1 MPGKEAGGGGRRGG
15 KRAARGAGPLGPL
28 RSLLPDVPERPRT
41 VVLLAD
47 ESIRTRVVDWTRQF
61 ADDEVVVLSPEPAP
75 EWADAGVPG
84 SSVRMERRAHLT
96 GQLRQIGA
104 VDVLVNLLPADR
116 LPEGCPDHLDL
127 FRAVVRHLVRG
138 GVFIHDRTTA
148 PGEVSSSLAEW
159 LGFLDAAEDPGRREG
174 LGRLDTEVARSV
186 AAVAVSRDLVVVTKR
201 QTHYLMVR
209 DVEAG
214 TLLPEREP
222 ALTVEQIDA
231 RPPGEFASRTTVHHH
246 GDHVDDG
253 AMPALIRHPPL
264 VTRHYRG
271 RVGLGGRTLMWSGH
285 TVLPDSFRWH
295 LADRPSNP
303 MLRNIVGGFARID
316 SGTLP
321 RTTLEGDYYQLE
333 AAYPSHF
340 GHVMT
345 EVVSRLWG
353 WDEAKRRN
361 PELKVVFRPRPDK
374 DPGTE
379 RALFSAYG
387 IAEDDVVAVAEPV
400 WVDSV
405 VSASPMW
412 HNAEPYFAHPD
423 LTDTW
428 ERLSEGLLRDGAAVE
443 TGPRLFVSR
452 SDLLVHRQCRNAREV
467 EEHFAAHGFSVVY
480 PERHSFAAQVAMFRE
495 ARVVA
500 GFGGSAMFNIMHTRR
515 LETLIVLNHTSYVA
529 RNEHLFASLKG
540 GDSHYFWSAAD
551 LEQPGDGDLS
561 FDAMHSSWEF
571 DFATLGDDLERL
583 LSGL

>member
-1 MPGKEAGGGGRRGG
+1 MSG
-15 KRAARGAGPLGPL
+15 
-28 RSLLPDVPERPRT
+28 RPRK

-47 ESIRTRVVDWTRQF
+47 ESIRGRVTDWTHQF
-61 ADDEVVVLSPEPAP
+61 QDDEVVVLANEPAP
-75 EWADAGVPG
+75 EWEDAGVTAWG
-84 SSVRMERRAHLT
+84 VRVEKRSNVT

-104 VDVLVNLLPADR
+104 VDVVVNLLPADR
-116 LPEGCPDHLDL
+116 LPQDCSGHLDL
-127 FRAVVRHLVRG
+127 FLGVVRHLTRG
-138 GVFIHDRTTA
+138 GVFVHDRTTS
-148 PGEVSSSLAEW
+148 PGEVGASLAAW
-159 LGFLDAAEDPGRREG
+159 LGFLDVAEDPGRRGE
-174 LGRLDTEVARSV
+174 LGRLETEVARSV
-186 AAVAVSRDLVVVTKR
+186 GAVAVSRDLVVVTKR

-209 DVEAG
+209 DVDAA
-214 TLLPEREP
+214 TLLAGREP
-222 ALTVEQIDA
+222 QLAVEQIDA
-231 RPPGEFASRTTVHHH
+231 RPPGEFVSRTTVHHH
-246 GDHVDDG
+246 GEHVDDG
-253 AMPALIRHPPL
+253 ATPALIRHPPL

-316 SGTLP
+316 GATRP

-345 EVVSRLWG
+345 EVVSRFWG

-361 PELKVVFRPRPDK
+361 PDLKVLFRPRPDR
-374 DPGTE
+374 DPGVE

-387 IAEDDVVAVAEPV
+387 IAEDDVVAVTEPV

-412 HNAEPYFAHPD
+412 HNAEPFFAHPD
-423 LTDTW
+423 LTVTW
-428 ERLSEGLLRDGAAVE
+428 ERLSEGLLRDETAAE

-452 SDLLVHRQCRNAREV
+452 SDLLTHRQCRNAREV
-467 EEHFAAHGFSVVY
+467 EQHFAAHGFTVVY
-480 PERHSFAAQVAMFRE
+480 PERHPLAAQVAMFRE

-515 LETLIVLNHTSYVA
+515 LETLIVLNHTAYVA

-583 LSGL
+583 LSSL